1 MKLRIITLLLLA
13 SIYLPA
19 CSQHSPKTEN
29 TEKKSV
35 YELLE
40 PKAFQEKMKNEPG
53 IILDV
58 RTASEQKNGMIKGAQ
73 ALDIF
78 AENFEMQL
86 DKLDKSKTYYVYCA
100 AGGRSLEAC
109 EIMEKKGF
117 TKLVDLDGG
126 FGRWRDEGLEVML
139 P

>member
-1 MKLRIITLLLLA
+1 MKLRIITLLLIA
-13 SIYLPA
+13 TIYFPS
-19 CSQHSPKTEN
+19 CTDTKPKTEKA
-29 TEKKSV
+29 EVKEI

-40 PKAFQEKMKNEPG
+40 PKAFQARLASEPG

-58 RTASEQKNGMIKGAQ
+58 RTPSEQKNGMIKGAQ

-78 AENFEMQL
+78 AENFEMQI

-117 TKLVDLDGG
+117 TKVIDLDGG
-126 FGRWRDEGLEVML
+126 IGRWRDEGLEVML